1 MSRNGQAAGTAVDR
15 LGYLARHLFLLGYSP
30 PYVGWRWLWG
40 VFESSAR
47 RKTDNYASSF
57 HKDSQRMSEA
67 SRGVGLFSLKDQV
80 AIVTGATGG
89 IGAEVAMGLGAAGAR
104 VGLNA
109 RHAGPLE
116 QLSSEIPGSFALPFD
131 ITDEQASKEALRR
144 VVERYGRLDLLVC
157 IAAARDRR
165 ALAWIETQDY
175 RKLLEVNLVAPFH
188 LARAVAPHMIEFN
201 RGRIVM
207 MTSLAGDFAMPG
219 DAAYPSSKAGLAGL
233 VRSLAVELGAYGIN
247 VNGIAPGPVATQVN
261 APLVDNPEWQ
271 AMIRRTVPLQRWAE
285 PSELAGAVIFL
296 ASDASSYVNG
306 QILTVDGGA
315 SVRLFP
321 MD

>member
-1 MSRNGQAAGTAVDR
+1 MI
-15 LGYLARHLFLLGYSP
+15 
-30 PYVGWRWLWG
+30 
-40 VFESSAR
+40 
-47 RKTDNYASSF
+47 
-57 HKDSQRMSEA
+57 EA
-67 SRGVGLFSLKDQV
+67 SRGLSLFALKDQIAV
-80 AIVTGATGG
+80 VTGATGG
-89 IGAEVAMGLGAAGAR
+89 IGVEVARGLSAVGAR

-109 RHAGPLE
+109 RHAAPLE
-116 QLSSEIPGSFALPFD
+116 ELTAQISGSFALPFD
-131 ITDEQASKEALRR
+131 ITDEPASEAALRF
-144 VVERYGRLDLLVC
+144 VVEQYGRLDLLVC

-165 ALAWIETQDY
+165 PLAEIETHDY
-175 RKLLEVNLVAPFH
+175 RTLLEVNLVAPFH
-188 LARAVAPHMIEFN
+188 LARAAAPHMIESN

-247 VNGIAPGPVATQVN
+247 VNGIAPGPIATQVN
-261 APLVDNPEWQ
+261 APLVKNPEWQ

-321 MD
+321 MA

>member
-1 MSRNGQAAGTAVDR
+1 
-15 LGYLARHLFLLGYSP
+15 
-30 PYVGWRWLWG
+30 
-40 VFESSAR
+40 
-47 RKTDNYASSF
+47 
-57 HKDSQRMSEA
+57 MSEA
-67 SRGVGLFSLKDQV
+67 SRGLNLFSLKDQV
-80 AIVTGATGG
+80 AVVTGATGG
-89 IGAEVAMGLGAAGAR
+89 IGVEVARGLSAAGAR

-109 RHAGPLE
+109 RHAAAVEELA
-116 QLSSEIPGSFALPFD
+116 SEIPGSFALPFD
-131 ITDEQASKEALRR
+131 ITDEPACETALRS
-144 VVERYGRLDLLVC
+144 VVEQHGRLDHLVC

-165 ALAWIETQDY
+165 PLAEIETQDY
-175 RKLLEVNLVAPFH
+175 RSLLEVNLVAPFH
-188 LARAVAPHMIEFN
+188 LARAAAPYMIASG
-201 RGRIVM
+201 RGRIIM

-233 VRSLAVELGAYGIN
+233 VRSLAVELGTHGIN

-261 APLVDNPEWQ
+261 TGLVENPEWK

-306 QILTVDGGA
+306 QILTIDGGA

>member
-1 MSRNGQAAGTAVDR
+1 MID
-15 LGYLARHLFLLGYSP
+15 
-30 PYVGWRWLWG
+30 
-40 VFESSAR
+40 
-47 RKTDNYASSF
+47 
-57 HKDSQRMSEA
+57 A
-67 SRGVGLFSLKDQV
+67 SRGLGLFSLKGQIV
-80 AIVTGATGG
+80 VVTGATGG
-89 IGAEVAMGLGAAGAR
+89 IGVEVARGLGAAGAR
-104 VGLNA
+104 VGLNGRRSA
-109 RHAGPLE
+109 PVKDLAA
-116 QLSSEIPGSFALPFD
+116 EISGSFALPFD
-131 ITDEQASKEALRR
+131 ITDETASSDALAS
-144 VVERYGRLDLLVC
+144 VVEQYGRLDALVC

-165 ALAWIETQDY
+165 PLAEIAADDY
-175 RKLLEVNLVAPFH
+175 RAVLEANLVAPFH
-188 LARAVAPHMIEFN
+188 LARAAAPCMISAN
-201 RGRIVM
+201 RGRIIM

-233 VRSLAVELGAYGIN
+233 VRSLAVELGAFGVN
-247 VNGIAPGPVATQVN
+247 VNGIAPGPIATQVN
-261 APLVDNPEWQ
+261 AALVKDAEWQ

>member
-1 MSRNGQAAGTAVDR
+1 MID
-15 LGYLARHLFLLGYSP
+15 
-30 PYVGWRWLWG
+30 
-40 VFESSAR
+40 
-47 RKTDNYASSF
+47 
-57 HKDSQRMSEA
+57 A
-67 SRGVGLFSLKDQV
+67 SRGLGLFSLKGQIV
-80 AIVTGATGG
+80 VVTGATGG
-89 IGAEVAMGLGAAGAR
+89 IGVEVARGLGAAGAR
-104 VGLNA
+104 VGLNGRRSA
-109 RHAGPLE
+109 PVEDLAA
-116 QLSSEIPGSFALPFD
+116 EISGSFALPFD
-131 ITDEQASKEALRR
+131 ITDETASSDALAS
-144 VVERYGRLDLLVC
+144 VVEQYGRLDALVC

-165 ALAWIETQDY
+165 PLAEIAADDY
-175 RKLLEVNLVAPFH
+175 RAVLEANLVAPFH
-188 LARAVAPHMIEFN
+188 LARAAAPCMISAN
-201 RGRIVM
+201 RGRIIM

-233 VRSLAVELGAYGIN
+233 VRSLAVELGAFGVN
-247 VNGIAPGPVATQVN
+247 VNGIAPGPIATQVN
-261 APLVDNPEWQ
+261 AALVKDAEWQ